1 VSRPDEE
8 PTLTDAE
15 EQEFRDSQA
24 DYDGHLHDTDDERE
38 DDE

>member
-1 VSRPDEE
+1 VSHPDEE

-24 DYDGHLHDTDDERE
+24 DYDSHLHDTDDQEE
-38 DDE
+38 GDE